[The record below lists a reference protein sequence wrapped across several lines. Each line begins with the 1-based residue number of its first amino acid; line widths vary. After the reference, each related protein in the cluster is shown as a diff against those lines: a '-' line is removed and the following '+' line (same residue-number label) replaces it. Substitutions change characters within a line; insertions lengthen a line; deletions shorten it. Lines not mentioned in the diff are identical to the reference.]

1 MQSSNSL
8 YVIEKRVFDK
18 HGEVLGYIVDLNGQK
33 SFLNRS
39 NCYYSVR
46 NGWVKD
52 VKPVSELDFSITGS
66 NGFKLRDLPSV
77 NENDMCKEMST
88 WCFLEKPFFVC
99 QEIKYVLNSRNRHFF
114 SLCSNSFLKEV
125 NWYTQGK
132 SSDHIL
138 GIIVQ
143 NKLPFPLELNGR
155 IINPKV
161 GVFIS
166 LKEILNNIDYYKGL
180 IDGLSNDINYNSNR
194 DKFNLDIRCSSDT
207 PKYDSPFRLLTLYG
221 LNLENK
227 KVSKNSKEIS
237 KLIFKNLEL
246 DIDKAAKDML
256 FELLNILNSGT
267 ITLNSVKNNPMGT
280 TVKKPNKFMSLF
292 GIK

>member
-88 WCFLEKPFFVC
+88 WCFLEKPF
-99 QEIKYVLNSRNRHFF
+99 
-114 SLCSNSFLKEV
+114 
-125 NWYTQGK
+125 
-132 SSDHIL
+132 
-138 GIIVQ
+138 
-143 NKLPFPLELNGR
+143 
-155 IINPKV
+155 
-161 GVFIS
+161 
-166 LKEILNNIDYYKGL
+166 
-180 IDGLSNDINYNSNR
+180 
-194 DKFNLDIRCSSDT
+194 
-207 PKYDSPFRLLTLYG
+207 LY
-221 LNLENK
+221 
-227 KVSKNSKEIS
+227 
-237 KLIFKNLEL
+237 
-246 DIDKAAKDML
+246 
-256 FELLNILNSGT
+256 
-267 ITLNSVKNNPMGT
+267 
-280 TVKKPNKFMSLF
+280 VKK
-292 GIK
+292 